1 MVTKPGRLARSLP
14 DARVIADE
22 LTARQVSLSIGGS
35 GGSVYDP
42 NDEVGRLLFN
52 VLDMVAEAEP
62 DLIRLRTREGM
73 KDGKAKGPATR
84 PSEDR

>member
-1 MVTKPGRLARSLP
+1 MTKPGRLARSLP

-22 LTARQVSLSIGGS
+22 LTARQVSLSI